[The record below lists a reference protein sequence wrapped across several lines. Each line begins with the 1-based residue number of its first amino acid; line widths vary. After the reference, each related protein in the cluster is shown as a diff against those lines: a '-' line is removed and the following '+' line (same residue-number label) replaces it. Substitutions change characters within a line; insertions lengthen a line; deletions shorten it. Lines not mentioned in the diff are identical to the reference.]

1 MTMGLDHS
9 FRVKEG
15 QIQGHGTEPFPNHIQ
30 QNSPLLQIWA
40 WLCGCGVTT
49 LFFILAAP
57 TARWVSSLLVKHS
70 PLTTAIHFCKGQ
82 GRLAVPQAL

>member
-15 QIQGHGTEPFPNHIQ
+15 QIQGHGTELFPNHIQ